1 MALDQA
7 MVSMKR
13 SAKDKRADKLE
24 TSPAEAMVPDYPWG
38 LCLHMDGDEMEKLG
52 IDAMPKV
59 GDEMVL
65 VCKCKVTRTA
75 MNASEYTAGDE
86 TKSIDL
92 QITDIGWEEGT

>member
-1 MALDQA
+1 MALDQK

-13 SAKDKRADKLE
+13 SKEDKRADKLE
-24 TSPAEAMVPDYPWG
+24 HAPMEAMEPDYPWG
-38 LCLHMDGDEMEKLG
+38 LCIHMEGDEMEKLD
-52 IDAMPKV
+52 INTMPKV

-65 VCKCKVTRTA
+65 VVRCKVTRTA

-92 QITDIGWEEGT
+92 QITEIGWEEGA